1 MKLRRVSA
9 IIRIIV
15 SALILYK
22 IQDGTFISKYNIA
35 LIIFCCAELVLDT
48 CYIVLD
54 ASVKK

>member
-1 MKLRRVSA
+1 MKLRKISA

-22 IQDGTFISKYNIA
+22 IQDGTFINKYNIA

>member
-1 MKLRRVSA
+1 MKLRRISA

-22 IQDGTFISKYNIA
+22 IPDGTFVSKYNIA
-35 LIIFCCAELVLDT
+35 LVIFCCAELVLDT

-54 ASVKK
+54 TSVKK

>member
-9 IIRIIV
+9 IIRVIV

-22 IQDGTFISKYNIA
+22 IQDGTLVSNYNIA

-48 CYIVLD
+48 CRIVLD